1 MPEIAIFEGQNA
13 KVRKRRGIVLID
25 AGVSG
30 IAIGFI
36 GAVNFRI
43 GPSYIDAGGIRV
55 EGVVGILSNMVG

>member
-30 IAIGFI
+30 KAIGFI

-55 EGVVGILSNMVG
+55 DY